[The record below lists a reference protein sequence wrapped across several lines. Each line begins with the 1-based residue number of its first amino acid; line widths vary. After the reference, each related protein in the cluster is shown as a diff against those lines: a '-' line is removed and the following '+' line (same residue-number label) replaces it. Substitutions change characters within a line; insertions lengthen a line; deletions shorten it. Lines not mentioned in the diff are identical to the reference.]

1 MAERAMKEEEEQGS
15 PREIGGE
22 TGRAQRPTGKRSRG
36 KLRHSANSS
45 MNLNLLTYDPEAET
59 PGGHCNSIS
68 LAYLKKT
75 PQIHNF
81 MFSHQSYLLYTSV
94 FLCHFAP
101 VIVQTSQEKG
111 SSRKTEILT
120 SGWNALQGYRVLY
133 FFFTG
138 YSFDFSRLCL
148 PCRKNIAWEERN
160 ES

>member
-1 MAERAMKEEEEQGS
+1 
-15 PREIGGE
+15 
-22 TGRAQRPTGKRSRG
+22 
-36 KLRHSANSS
+36 

-133 FFFTG
+133 FVFLQGTLLISAG
-138 YSFDFSRLCL
+138 CVYHVGKTLLGKKGMRAKDNTWLALAGCD
-148 PCRKNIAWEERN
+148 
-160 ES
+160 